1 MNTIEIIKNVI
12 TEQLQITGLADIE
25 VATIESLQPISIK
38 LANDKVLSKEFLSYT
53 PKMMYLKN
61 TNNLLELN
69 NKILVQK
76 KLGGQQYVIFDTLE
90 DTTINNTIST
100 ITSISPL
107 TIKLANDKVLEDN
120 NLIILSEKLSH
131 LKNTSDTNEL
141 GQQLITF
148 RESGTGKYIFTNY
161 LDNKLAGTS
170 ISTVIST
177 SPTIQLANGEVLSD
191 ASLMIFA
198 KKVKEDLQAGQQLIT
213 TREVGTGKYIFV
225 AESE

>member
-38 LANDKVLSKEFLSYT
+38 LANDKILSKEFLDYT

-100 ITSISPL
+100 ITSTSPL
-107 TIKLANDKVLEDN
+107 IIKLANDKVLEDN

>member
-12 TEQLQITGLADIE
+12 NEQLQITGLADIE
-25 VATIESLQPISIK
+25 VATIETLQPISIK

-100 ITSISPL
+100 IASINPL
-107 TIKLANDKVLEDN
+107 TIQLANDKVIEDN
-120 NLIILSEKLSH
+120 NVIILSEKLSH
-131 LKNTSDTNEL
+131 LKNTSDKNEL

-161 LDNKLAGTS
+161 LDNTLAGTS

-198 KKVKEDLQAGQQLIT
+198 KKVKEDLKAGQKLIT
-213 TREVGTGKYIFV
+213 NREVGTGKYIFV